1 MLLANQGTIFRKD
14 SIRRQTLNPEPLSG
28 EPAHETPW
36 VDVYIKIK
44 LMASMAEPG
53 LNSEPQNIEFPTAE
67 FLRMEPLRSV
77 FFIK

>member
-53 LNSEPQNIEFPTAE
+53 LNSEPLLKT
-67 FLRMEPLRSV
+67 S
-77 FFIK
+77 